1 LVEKLNVP
9 IDQAVRI
16 FAECR
21 TPGIY
26 KQDYLNELFRRY
38 ANSTVQVPLID
49 SLPKWEVNSVKINTE
64 KKVPLFCEPNINGI
78 EVCTDQNEIFHV
90 QKLAQ
95 SMCNWN
101 VHRFPGAQPV
111 SMDQQNI
118 HYLSQKRYKVSWK
131 ADGTR
136 YLMLINGRDKVYMID
151 RDNSVFCV
159 RNLQFPHRKDLDKH
173 LSNTLL
179 DGEFVLGK
187 KF

>member
-1 LVEKLNVP
+1 MVEKLNVP

-78 EVCTDQNEIFHV
+78 EVCTDPNEIFHV